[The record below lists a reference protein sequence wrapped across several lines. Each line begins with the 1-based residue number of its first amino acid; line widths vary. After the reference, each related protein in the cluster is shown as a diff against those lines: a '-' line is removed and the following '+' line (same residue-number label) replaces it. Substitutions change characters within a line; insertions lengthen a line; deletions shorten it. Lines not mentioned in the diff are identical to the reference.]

1 MVMALVFAILAPCIW
16 AFMNVLDK
24 YVIVHKVQKP
34 LSFAAVAGLANL
46 TIGVVLAIFLN
57 WSDIQ
62 LKDTVFSVISG
73 ILFGAQFFFYYLI
86 LQKEDVSH
94 FVGLLY
100 IYPIIIAILSFL
112 LLHER
117 LSLFSYLGMI
127 ITLSGIVILSVRV
140 SQLKWQTGIWML
152 ISMIVVV
159 SLYEFNIKVSTEKL
173 PELNGVSI
181 TGIFAGLTALTILF
195 KNENRRWFWSELKN
209 IKWAYLIETFTFLG
223 ILTTYLA
230 MSGLS
235 ATIVSSMASIQPLA
249 VLLFESAMERKFGK
263 MTRDKSFRHKLLPL
277 SLVVVGIFLLYL
289 PEALKR

>member
-1 MVMALVFAILAPCIW
+1 MILALVFAVISPCVW

-24 YVIVHKVQKP
+24 YVIAHKVQKP

-46 TIGVVLAIFLN
+46 TIGLVLAVFLN
-57 WSDIQ
+57 WSHVQ
-62 LKDTVFSVISG
+62 FKDTIFSIISG

-100 IYPIIIAILSFL
+100 VYPIIIAILSFFF
-112 LLHER
+112 LHER
-117 LSLFSYLGMI
+117 LSLLSYLGMV
-127 ITLSGIVILSVRV
+127 ITLGGIVILSVRV
-140 SQLKWQTGIWML
+140 SQLKWQSGIWML

-159 SLYEFNIKVSTEKL
+159 SLYEFNIKVSLENL

-195 KNENRRWFWSELKN
+195 KRENRRWFLSELKN
-209 IKWAYLIETFTFLG
+209 IKWAYLTETFTFLG

-235 ATIVSSMASIQPLA
+235 ATIVASMSSIQPLA
-249 VLLFESAMERKFGK
+249 VLLFEGVMDRKFGK
-263 MTRDKSFRHKLLPL
+263 MTRDKSFGRKLVPL
-277 SLVVVGIFLLYL
+277 ALVVAGIFLLYL